1 MAEMLIGE
9 VIDYF
14 AKVGVVAL
22 RLSAPLK
29 VGDRIKVKGG
39 EHEFEQEVESI
50 QMDRVDVDSA
60 ETGEE
65 VGVKVDERAHKG
77 NKVFLID

>member
-1 MAEMLIGE
+1 MAEILIGE

-22 RLSAPLK
+22 RLTGSLK
-29 VGDRIKVKGG
+29 VGDRIKIKGG

-50 QMDRVDVDSA
+50 QIDRNPVESA
-60 ETGEE
+60 DDGDEAGI
-65 VGVKVDERAHKG
+65 KVSERAHKG
-77 NKVFLID
+77 NKVYLVN